1 MAKAPK
7 IYTRLTRNAPGLGS
21 YSSLWLAHDHLMIV
35 RSTGYNESYTRIQLS
50 DIKAVFLVAGERRR
64 WWALIWLIIFGWSGV
79 LFAIGLGDRDVPY
92 VSGIFLALGT
102 TGLIWNH
109 LLGPSC
115 RAYVVTGVQTA
126 PLPSLVRRKKARHV
140 LARLEPLV
148 AAAQADLVVAPA
160 VVVEPPVAATAPA
173 TEAPA
178 AQPIAVAPATAEAPG
193 EAAPNPPA
201 TG

>member
-7 IYTRLTRNAPGLGS
+7 LYTRLTRNAAGLGS
-21 YSSLWLAHDHLMIV
+21 YSSLWLASDHLMIV

-50 DIKAVFLVAGERRR
+50 DIKAVFLVAGGRRG
-64 WWALIWLIIFGWSGV
+64 WWALSWLIVFGWSAV
-79 LFAIGLGDRDVPY
+79 FFILGLSGRDVPY

-102 TGLIWNH
+102 TGLIWNQ
-109 LLGPSC
+109 LLGPGC
-115 RAYVVTGVQTA
+115 RAYAVTGVQTA
-126 PLPSLVRRKKARHV
+126 PLPSLVRMKKARRV

-148 AAAQADLVVAPA
+148 AAAQADLVLAPA
-160 VVVEPPVAATAPA
+160 AVIEPPVASAPA

-178 AQPIAVAPATAEAPG
+178 PQPLAPVPATAETPG